1 MLLVSLIVGIM
12 ICYALPTAGLF
23 ILMRKK
29 KGAGKAFGW
38 GVLAFVVS
46 QLLIRVPIL
55 QLVLPN
61 FQWFTVMQFYPW
73 RYGLFL
79 GLTAG
84 LAEETVRWIAA
95 RCFLRG
101 KDTLG
106 HGLAFGLGHGG
117 IEAMLV
123 VGPNMIAGTVM
134 VLTGQTGLFP
144 ADWASVL
151 VGGAERIFAM
161 AFHIGAALLVMYG
174 VRAGRGF
181 RYWLLAVALHTVMDA
196 AVVILPAVFGVGVM
210 GLELYAAALGG
221 LTLALG
227 IWFYRRG

>member
-12 ICYALPTAGLF
+12 ICYALPTAGLL

-29 KGAGKAFGW
+29 KGAGKAFVW
-38 GVLAFVVS
+38 GALAFVVS

-61 FQWFTVMQFYPW
+61 FQWFAVMQFYPW

-84 LAEETVRWIAA
+84 LAEETARWIAA

-144 ADWASVL
+144 ADWKSVL

>member
-1 MLLVSLIVGIM
+1 MLLLSLIVGIM
-12 ICYALPTAGLF
+12 LCYAFPTAGLI
-23 ILMRKK
+23 ILMRKR
-29 KGAGKAFGW
+29 KGAGKAFVW
-38 GVLAFVVS
+38 GALAFVVS

-61 FQWFTVMQFYPW
+61 FQWFAVMQLYPW
-73 RYGLFL
+73 RNGLFL

-84 LAEETVRWIAA
+84 LAEETARWIAA

-117 IEAMLV
+117 IEAMLLI
-123 VGPNMIAGTVM
+123 GPNMIAGMVM
-134 VLTGQTGLFP
+134 VLTGQTALFP
-144 ADWASVL
+144 ADGASVL
-151 VGGAERIFAM
+151 LAGAERIFAM
-161 AFHIGAALLVMYG
+161 AFHIGAALLVLYG

-181 RYWLLAVALHTVMDA
+181 RYWALAVVLHTVMDA
-196 AVVILPAVFGVGVM
+196 AVVILPGVFGVNVM
-210 GLELYAAALGG
+210 GLELYAAVLGG

-227 IWFYRRG
+227 IWLYRRE

>member
-12 ICYALPTAGLF
+12 ICYALPTAGLL

-29 KGAGKAFGW
+29 KGAGKAFVW
-38 GVLAFVVS
+38 GALAFVVS

-61 FQWFTVMQFYPW
+61 LQWFAVMQFYPW

-84 LAEETVRWIAA
+84 LAEETARWIAA

-144 ADWASVL
+144 ADWKSVL

-161 AFHIGAALLVMYG
+161 VFHIGAALLVMYG

-181 RYWLLAVALHTVMDA
+181 RYWFLAVALHTVMDA

-227 IWFYRRG
+227 IWLYRRG